1 MDRVDRGI
9 GVHTRVGEQG
19 QDVLEIGAHVGLA
32 GCPSGIML
40 ASAPTDPLDLKFR
53 AEPKP

>member
-1 MDRVDRGI
+1 MASFHGWNRVDHGT

-32 GCPSGIML
+32 G
-40 ASAPTDPLDLKFR
+40 TDGGTGGK
-53 AEPKP
+53 